1 MQTVHAWLL
10 TKKEIPVTNH
20 RWNSLPQPGANP
32 AEVNPAESSEI
43 WVIVVAG
50 GSGSRYGGPKQYE
63 LLAGERVIDWSVAV
77 ASLCADGVVVVVSA
91 DADLALTRGELQVH
105 PKIRAVV
112 HGGASRSASVRHG
125 LAAVPDSA
133 AVIVVHDAARPLAS
147 PQLFTDA
154 VKAIRNGAGAA
165 VTAIPVVDTIKRT
178 DGLRVTGT
186 VDRANLVAVQTPQA
200 FNAAL
205 LRRAHAVGS
214 DATDD
219 AGLVEALGATVVVVP
234 GDVRNLKLTTPEDLI
249 ILEAFADGFDLFPG
263 SDGSNDEQSPALLKA
278 LAEIDAVFE
287 KRRAARE
294 SKTTVPVG
302 AEADTE
308 PTQAL
313 GATLGGRVTQA
324 ASKPPT
330 NAPLENLGNPTNNT
344 VRTSGSFGA
353 ENFAP
358 GQGDTK

>member
-1 MQTVHAWLL
+1 M
-10 TKKEIPVTNH
+10 TNH
-20 RWNSLPQPGANP
+20 RWNSLPAPAPGDNP
-32 AEVNPAESSEI
+32 PEPSEV

-63 LLAGERVIDWSVAV
+63 LLAGERVIDWSVAA
-77 ASLCADGVVVVVSA
+77 ASLCADGVVAVVSA
-91 DADLALTRGELQVH
+91 SADLALTRGELQVH

-112 HGGASRSASVRHG
+112 HGGASRSASVRNG

-165 VTAIPVVDTIKRT
+165 VTAIPVVDTVKRT

-205 LRRAHAVGS
+205 LRQAHAAGS

-249 ILEAFADGFDLFPG
+249 ILEAFADAFNLSTG
-263 SDGSNDEQSPALLKA
+263 SDGSEDEQSPALLKA

-294 SKTTVPVG
+294 SNATTPPVG
-302 AEADTE
+302 AEAGTQ
-308 PTQAL
+308 PTQPM
-313 GATLGGRVTQA
+313 GASLGGRVTRA

>member
-1 MQTVHAWLL
+1 M
-10 TKKEIPVTNH
+10 TNH
-20 RWNSLPQPGANP
+20 RWNSLPAPAATTNNPGAP
-32 AEVNPAESSEI
+32 SEV

-50 GSGSRYGGPKQYE
+50 GSGSRYGRPKQFE
-63 LLAGERVIDWSVAV
+63 LLAGERVIDWSIAA
-77 ASLCADGVVVVVSA
+77 ASLCADGVVVVVAVTS
-91 DADLALTRGELQVH
+91 DLAVIRGELQVH

-112 HGGASRSASVRHG
+112 HGGASRSASVRSG
-125 LAAVPDSA
+125 LAAVPESA

-154 VKAIRNGAGAA
+154 ITAIRNGAAAA
-165 VTAIPVVDTIKRT
+165 VAAIPVIDTIKRT
-178 DGLRVTGT
+178 DGSLVTGT
-186 VDRANLVAVQTPQA
+186 VDRSDLVAVQTPQA

-205 LRRAHAVGS
+205 LRQAHATGS

-219 AGLVEALGATVVVVP
+219 AGLVEALGASVVVVS
-234 GDVRNLKLTTPEDLI
+234 GSVRNLKLTTPEDLI
-249 ILEAFADGFDLFPG
+249 ILEAFADAFNLSPG
-263 SDGSNDEQSPALLKA
+263 SDGSEDEQSPALLKA

-294 SKTTVPVG
+294 STATVPVD

-330 NAPLENLGNPTNNT
+330 NAPLENLGNLTNNT

-358 GQGDTK
+358 GQRDTK